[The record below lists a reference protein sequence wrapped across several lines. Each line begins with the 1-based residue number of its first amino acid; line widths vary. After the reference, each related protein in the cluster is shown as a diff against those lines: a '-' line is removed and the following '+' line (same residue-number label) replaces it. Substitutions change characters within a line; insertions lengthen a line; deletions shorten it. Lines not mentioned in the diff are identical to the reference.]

1 MESAERPYVICH
13 MTSSVDGRIK
23 VRRWKTLDAD
33 SHYERVHGELK
44 GDAWMCGRVT
54 MQGYADSADP
64 LPEPVA
70 DDGVPVP
77 REDHVARRDAPGYA
91 VALDAR
97 GRLDWGARD
106 AIEGDHV
113 VVVLT
118 ESVPDSHLRALRAGG
133 QSYLFAGDRAVDFPL
148 AAAKLR
154 ALFGIER
161 LLVEGGGH
169 INGSMLKAG
178 LIDELSL
185 PPVPAVDGL
194 SGTPAVFD
202 IGGEEADTM
211 GSRRKLDLTA
221 CERLSDGVVWL
232 RYRIT
237 PVEPPAGE

>member
-1 MESAERPYVICH
+1 MAPAERPHVICH

-33 SHYERVHGELK
+33 SHYERVHAEFK

-54 MQGYADSADP
+54 MQGYADSAEK
-64 LPEPVA
+64 LPDA
-70 DDGVPVP
+70 ILDDASPVP
-77 REDHVARRDAPGYA
+77 REDHVARRGASGYA

-97 GRLDWGARD
+97 GRLDWGARNE
-106 AIEGDHV
+106 IEGDHV

-118 ESVPDSHLRALRAGG
+118 ESVPDQHLRALRAGG
-133 QSYLFAGDRAVDFPL
+133 QSYLFAGDRTVDFAQAL
-148 AAAKLR
+148 AKLR

-178 LIDELSL
+178 VIDELSL
-185 PPVPAVDGL
+185 LLAPAVDGL

-202 IGGEEADTM
+202 FAGEDEASMGG
-211 GSRRKLDLTA
+211 RRKLDLSH
-221 CERLSDGVVWL
+221 CERLSGGVVWL

-237 PVEPPAGE
+237 SVDPLDRA

>member
-1 MESAERPYVICH
+1 M
-13 MTSSVDGRIK
+13 
-23 VRRWKTLDAD
+23 
-33 SHYERVHGELK
+33 
-44 GDAWMCGRVT
+44 
-54 MQGYADSADP
+54 
-64 LPEPVA
+64 
-70 DDGVPVP
+70 
-77 REDHVARRDAPGYA
+77 
-91 VALDAR
+91 ALDAR

-185 PPVPAVDGL
+185 LLVPAVDGL

-202 IGGEEADTM
+202 IAGEEADTM

-221 CERLSDGVVWL
+221 CERLSDAYRSLALISPTGFDARLSGDGPPDGHRGRDWL
-232 RYRIT
+232 RR
-237 PVEPPAGE
+237 VLDRPP

>member
-1 MESAERPYVICH
+1 MTSSERPTVICH

-64 LPEPVA
+64 LPAPPE
-70 DDGVPVP
+70 DDGPVS
-77 REDHVARRDAPGYA
+77 RDDHVARRDAPGYA

-97 GRLDWGARD
+97 GRLDWGARNE
-106 AIEGDHV
+106 IEGDHV

-118 ESVPDSHLRALRAGG
+118 ESVPDGHLRALRAGG
-133 QSYLFAGDRAVDFPL
+133 QSYLFAGERTVDFAL
-148 AAAKLR
+148 AVTKLK

-178 LIDELSL
+178 IIDELSL
-185 PPVPAVDGL
+185 LLAPAVDGL

-202 IGGEEADTM
+202 FTGTEEESM

-221 CERLSDGVVWL
+221 CERLSGGVVWL

-237 PVEPPAGE
+237 PVDPLDRP

>member
-1 MESAERPYVICH
+1 MTSDERPHVICH
-13 MTSSVDGRIK
+13 MTASVDGRIK
-23 VRRWKTLDAD
+23 TRRWKTLDAD

-54 MQGYADSADP
+54 MQGYADSATP
-64 LPEPVA
+64 LSEAIP
-70 DDGVPVP
+70 DDVPVD
-77 REDHVARRDAPGYA
+77 RDDHVARRDAPGYA

-97 GRLDWGARD
+97 GRLDWGARSD
-106 AIEGDHV
+106 IEGDHV

-118 ESVPDSHLRALRAGG
+118 DSVPDAHLRALRSGG
-133 QSYLFAGDRAVDFPL
+133 QSYLFAGEREVDFRL
-148 AAAKLR
+148 AVTKLR

-178 LIDELSL
+178 VIDELSL
-185 PPVPAVDGL
+185 LLAPAVDGL

-202 IGGEEADTM
+202 IAGSEDDSMGG
-211 GSRRKLDLTA
+211 RRRLDLTA
-221 CERLSDGVVWL
+221 CERLSGGVVWL

-237 PVEPPAGE
+237 PVDPPAHA

>member
-1 MESAERPYVICH
+1 MADAQRPYVICH
-13 MTSSVDGRIK
+13 MTTSVDGRIK

-64 LPEPVA
+64 LPEPVI
-70 DDGVPVP
+70 DETNPIP
-77 REDHVARRDAPGYA
+77 REDHVAKRGASGYA

-97 GRLDWGARD
+97 GRLDWGARNE
-106 AIEGDHV
+106 IEGDHI

-118 ESVPDSHLRALRAGG
+118 ESVPDARLRALRAGG
-133 QSYLFAGDRAVDFPL
+133 QSYLFAGDRTVDFAL
-148 AAAKLR
+148 AVTKLR

-178 LIDELSL
+178 VIDELSL
-185 PPVPAVDGL
+185 LLAPAVDGV
-194 SGTPAVFD
+194 SGTPALFD
-202 IGGEEADTM
+202 FAGEEADSM
-211 GSRRKLDLTA
+211 GGRCKLDLTA
-221 CERLSDGVVWL
+221 CETLSGGVVWL

-237 PVEPPAGE
+237 PVTEAAPR